1 MDLQG
6 GHILFLQATK
16 KVVDKVLI
24 VCLIMGQ
31 QQHRSF
37 TMFTTTKKSTTNKG
51 NARVWIEGK
60 DLIAFGVSK
69 GDRFDKYIL
78 NNMVVLKLNSEGRNK
93 VSGSDT
99 RPVIDLN
106 GKYLNPYLL
115 GSDFYRVG
123 FIKAHE
129 TKENNQDL
137 ITIEKV
143 A

>member
-1 MDLQG
+1 
-6 GHILFLQATK
+6 
-16 KVVDKVLI
+16 
-24 VCLIMGQ
+24 
-31 QQHRSF
+31 
-37 TMFTTTKKSTTNKG
+37 MFTTTKKSTTNKG

-78 NNMVVLKLNSEGRNK
+78 NNMVVLKFNSEGRNK
-93 VSGSDT
+93 VSGTDT

-106 GKYLNPYLL
+106 GKFLNPYLL

-123 FIKAHE
+123 FIKASE
-129 TKENNQDL
+129 TSLFIGSSLDVKGNNQDL